1 MFFVTY
7 VRSELRRRMR
17 QAISIALGLA
27 LGVGLVVTV
36 AAASAGVTQAQSQV
50 LSTLYGAAT
59 TVTVTGPKW
68 QGSAMPQGTPFPVV
82 GPHGME
88 ICLAPPPAARPRLS
102 HSHRFAT
109 LKPGQAPGDKCTPA
123 AGKTLSANDILTEG
137 ISGAKVAAAARLPGV
152 AAAAGGI
159 FLNESWESWPKNDV
173 CTGLSGGLPV
183 PRGGRPG
190 GHPHAPGG
198 RPPAAPCGG
207 RGGGYPLE
215 GVDTGHPRLGPL
227 GAASLLSGRLFT
239 AADATAHV
247 AVVDAEF
254 AASHHL
260 RVGAQW
266 SIVGPADANGHT
278 PAIKFTVIGIVGQ
291 AAGINPPSVYVPLKA
306 AQDLMWLQS
315 GPASLQPGKVTSIY
329 LAAASAAD
337 VPKVTAEITRL
348 LPGSTVDSASAMATA
363 VAGSVKSAAKLAHDL
378 GRWLA
383 VLVLIAAFAVASLL
397 TIAAVVRRSAEFGT
411 LKALGWRT
419 RRIIAQ
425 VLGESLAVGL
435 AGAAAGIALGYT
447 GAAIIAA
454 VIPSVSATVGENQML
469 GGDTYLIG
477 GSPVQ
482 TDVVPLHPTV
492 SATLLALAVILAVAG
507 ALLAGAFACWR
518 IARLRPANALSQ
530 VA

>member
-7 VRSELRRRMR
+7 VRRELRRRMR
-17 QAISIALGLA
+17 QAIFTAAGLA
-27 LGVGLVVTV
+27 VGVGLVVTV
-36 AAASAGVTQAQSQV
+36 AAASAGVTQAQSRV

-59 TVTVTGPKW
+59 TVTVTGPLW
-68 QGSAMPQGTPFPVV
+68 QGSSALPQGTPFPVPG

-88 ICLAPPPAARPRLS
+88 VCLTPPPGDIHRLS
-102 HSHRFAT
+102 RSHGHGHVT
-109 LKPGQAPGDKCTPA
+109 LKCTSA

-159 FLNESWESWPKNDV
+159 FLNESWSSWPKNAASIS
-173 CTGLSGGLPV
+173 CEPPSP
-183 PRGGRPG
+183 PRGGRS
-190 GHPHAPGG
+190 GG
-198 RPPAAPCGG
+198 RPHLPRRRPGIPCGG
-207 RGGGYPLE
+207 RAGGYPLE

-227 GAASLLSGRLFT
+227 GAGSLLSGRLFT
-239 AADATAHV
+239 AADAAAHV
-247 AVVDAEF
+247 AVVDAKF
-254 AASHHL
+254 AASHRL

-266 SIVGPADANGHT
+266 SIVGPAEKNGNT

-291 AAGINPPSVYVPLKA
+291 PAGTNPPSVYVPLQA
-306 AQDLMWLQS
+306 ARDLMFLQS

-337 VPKVTAEITRL
+337 VPTVTAEITRL
-348 LPGSTVDSASAMATA
+348 LPGSTVNSASDATA
-363 VAGSVKSAAKLAHDL
+363 VTGSVKSAAKLAHDL

-383 VLVLIAAFAVASLL
+383 VIVLIAAFAVASLL
-397 TIAAVVRRSAEFGT
+397 TMAAVARRAAEFGT

-435 AGAAAGIALGYT
+435 AGAAAGIALGYA

-454 VIPSVSATVGENQML
+454 VTPSVTATVGEDQMYPY
-469 GGDTYLIG
+469 GYLLG

-482 TDVVPLHPTV
+482 TAAVPLHPTV
-492 SATLLALAVILAVAG
+492 TAALLALAVLLAVAG
-507 ALLAGAFACWR
+507 ALLAGAFASWR
-518 IARLRPANALSQ
+518 IARLRPASALSQ
-530 VA
+530 IA